1 MLGDSV
7 HILFAEPTHAPCM
20 TLGLITGLHDG
31 ISVRDIGIDG
41 VTDADGLAV
50 GRPSKLVGTIMDTL
64 LDACYTID
72 DAKLYPFLTSL
83 QTEKRYIS
91 NLLHARRSPSFS
103 CASSAE
109 YIEKFGLEGKMKNSS
124 HIIWATGGSMV
135 PDGEMKL
142 YYERGK

>member
-1 MLGDSV
+1 
-7 HILFAEPTHAPCM
+7 
-20 TLGLITGLHDG
+20 
-31 ISVRDIGIDG
+31 
-41 VTDADGLAV
+41 
-50 GRPSKLVGTIMDTL
+50 MDTL

-72 DAKLYPFLTSL
+72 DAKLYPFLTQLADREKIYIEPSSCATFTGPSL
-83 QTEKRYIS
+83 
-91 NLLHARRSPSFS
+91 A
-103 CASSAE
+103 ASSAE